1 MADRA
6 TSDPTTRGTAATS
19 TQTDRPERRD
29 QPDEASSPNPDG
41 VPGGDADKPTEIPAK
56 GWFEIVKRGWAEAT
70 VDQVPLMGAGV
81 AFFAFLALFPGI
93 IALVTLYGLFAD
105 PGVIA
110 EQVNSLNAMPA
121 EVRELIVNQ
130 INTMDRSALGWG
142 AAVSIAIALF
152 SASGGVN
159 NLMTAINIAYDEE
172 DNRNGIV
179 KRLIALGLT
188 LGAIVFIV
196 VMLGLVGVLPP
207 LINAA
212 FGDNPLISVLLEVAR
227 WVLLVVLVAAAL
239 AVLYRVAP
247 DRDAP
252 KLRWVSV
259 GAAVATLL
267 WLVASVGFSVYVS
280 TFGNY
285 AKTYGVFAGIV
296 VLLMWLWI
304 TSYAILLGAEIN
316 SEAEQ
321 QTAQDTT
328 TGPSRPMGERDAVK
342 ADSGPGDREAPE
354 ASSPFDSVGSSDSE
368 AAKKG

>member
-267 WLVASVGFSVYVS
+267 WLVASVGFSVRVDVRQLRQDLW
-280 TFGNY
+280 
-285 AKTYGVFAGIV
+285 GVRRHRRAADVVVDHVLRHSARRRDQLRGGAADGAGHHHGSV
-296 VLLMWLWI
+296 Q
-304 TSYAILLGAEIN
+304 ADGRARRGQGRLG
-316 SEAEQ
+316 
-321 QTAQDTT
+321 
-328 TGPSRPMGERDAVK
+328 PWR
-342 ADSGPGDREAPE
+342 SGGARGVQP
-354 ASSPFDSVGSSDSE
+354 V
-368 AAKKG
+368 